1 MKRPILRALAAAGI
15 ATVPSPAS
23 AADPRATLA
32 DLEARL
38 ARLGAARVEGTD
50 TVAGRAVPALHFGG
64 HRISNRYAIVDAIR
78 RAHGATATVFVRDGD
93 DFVRVSTNVLTQ
105 DGRRGVGT
113 LLARNA
119 AHEAVSAGRSY
130 CGPLDVQGTRFE
142 ACYGPIRDAAG
153 AVIGVGYVGHRL

>member
-64 HRISNRYAIVDAIR
+64 HRISNRYAVVDTIR
-78 RAHGATATVFVRDGD
+78 RTHGATATVFVRDGD
-93 DFVRVSTNVLTQ
+93 DFVRVSTNVLTPE
-105 DGRRGVGT
+105 GRRGVGT
-113 LLARNA
+113 ALARNV
-119 AHEAVSAGRSY
+119 AHEAVSAGRAY
-130 CGPLDVQGTRFE
+130 CGALDARGARFD
-142 ACYGPIRDAAG
+142 ACYGPIVDGTG
-153 AVIGVGYVGHRL
+153 AVIGLTYVGHRR